1 MEDLAEISVTA
12 GGSKE
17 NLEIDA
23 TGPETFT
30 FQELV
35 TLIAETVGSKSRL
48 VHLSPRLALWASR
61 LLGYTLGDV
70 VLTRGEIDGLMANLL
85 TSAAPPAGKTRL
97 TNWLEQNTH
106 IVGAS
111 YASELR
117 RHYR

>member
-1 MEDLAEISVTA
+1 M
-12 GGSKE
+12 
-17 NLEIDA
+17 
-23 TGPETFT
+23 
-30 FQELV
+30 
-35 TLIAETVGSKSRL
+35 GSKSRL

-85 TSAAPPAGKTRL
+85 TSGAPPAGKTRL
-97 TNWLEQNTH
+97 TDWLEQNAPT
-106 IVGAS
+106 VGAS